1 MALRLSGAGIG
12 LAVGIASVS
21 AHAWKPSTH
30 VYLAQQAVEDLLEDG
45 KVTID
50 ELDPKATDPDKRIKG
65 PIGTFT
71 ASPAIVKAIR
81 EYPGAYYT
89 GVVGPD
95 GLPDIG
101 TGQCVIHPP
110 AGSDPLTNIGGPGTD
125 YWWQRSWNGLHEAK
139 YNTDE
144 NRAFVLGMYGH
155 GGGDTFAHTFVNA
168 HTGGIWD
175 LTGNGGENAIRHIIL
190 EGYLGERT
198 PELAHHRFLP
208 HEGKTLYQLV
218 HDQGMTDGIAKF
230 NRMILDSYQLRD
242 HAGAQK
248 AKSIPWHFGRLKE
261 RLKTTRD
268 RYKLQRNK
276 IKDRYE
282 TAKATLTKA
291 KKQRKKALHSGKG
304 IIQAEAAVIAAQGAK
319 TGLEVEL
326 KLHDALSRVVVPFYE
341 EWISNIDE
349 GLLAW
354 PKTSHAVLQP
364 LMLKN
369 ENDPRYK
376 ACPPSTVDMVCEQG
390 GPEKWRASTTNL
402 CKSPL
407 SVASEALHDF
417 WWAYGIRMIGAPDK
431 ASEVI
436 MSVRDLVKDFKQV
449 LEKHLAE
456 AIAPFLEFAV
466 DIKVKTASFANVMIK
481 KSFGLDMCKWADRWT
496 HSSGYIDD
504 LFAAK
509 HNAGTGTAFQ
519 ELANSK
525 RSEKGIATSVEG
537 LNQMMGLKTKKATG
551 EEHFKWRDFAP
562 AFNTVQL
569 IKMTFLPPNEIE
581 RLLGLLGSKEHLNAN
596 PSRDIKEIKGDLNVM
611 HGWHGGLDGGNQW
624 AHNWI
629 PTKST
634 LTPMVFARECSVF
647 RRLFMHQSQ
656 PHTDKPYEPNDPCE
670 TSDTAVYSGARPKS
684 SQGFSISSRHAEME
698 AGASRHF
705 DLTGDFKSF
714 TVTATS
720 EPGSPT
726 GTVTAK
732 DAKGFTF
739 TAPSWKEGM
748 HPISVTAQDD
758 SDERTFV
765 LIRIIPAIAIEPAID
780 AVTIGDKVT
789 FDVTTDRNDTW
800 RVTKGPGHF
809 GDGAKIASLKAAI
822 EAKRAARV
830 SAATLETALETEMH
844 TYYAPANAKD
854 GDRVEIE
861 VTLAGD
867 DKGSGR
873 KLTEAF
879 ELVVAEK

>member
-30 VYLAQQAVEDLLEDG
+30 VYLAQQAVEDLLDDG
-45 KVTID
+45 KVTIE
-50 ELDPKATDPDKRIKG
+50 ELDPKATDPTKRIKG
-65 PIGTFT
+65 VIGTFT

-81 EYPGAYYT
+81 EFPGAYYT

-110 AGSDPLTNIGGPGTD
+110 AGTDPLTNIGGPGTD
-125 YWWQRSWNGLHEAK
+125 YWWQRGWNGLSERNF
-139 YNTDE
+139 NTVE
-144 NRAFVLGMYGH
+144 NRAFMMGMYGH
-155 GGGDTFAHTFVNA
+155 GGGDAFAHTFVNA

-198 PELAHHRFLP
+198 PDLANHRFAP
-208 HEGKTLYQLV
+208 HEGKTVYQLV
-218 HDQGMTDGIAKF
+218 KDQGMTDGIAKF
-230 NRMILDSYQLRD
+230 NRTILDSYQLRD

-248 AKSIPWHFGRLKE
+248 SKSIPWHFGQLKE
-261 RLKTTRD
+261 KLKTTRD
-268 RYKLQRNK
+268 RYKHQRDA

-282 TAKATLTKA
+282 TAKAKLTKA
-291 KKQRKKALHSGKG
+291 KKKKSAALKSGKG
-304 IIQAEAAVIAAQGAK
+304 VIEAEAALIVAQGAK
-319 TGLEVEL
+319 TTLEIEV
-326 KLHDALSRVVVPFYE
+326 RVSTTITKFIIPFFN

-349 GLLAW
+349 GLLEW
-354 PKTSHAVLQP
+354 PKTSFAVLQP

-376 ACPPSTVDMVCEQG
+376 ACPPSVTDMVCQQG
-390 GPEKWRASTTNL
+390 GPEKWKASTTNL

-417 WWAYGIRMIGAPDK
+417 WWGYGIRMIGAPDK

-436 MSVRDLVKDFKQV
+436 MAARDLVKDIKQIIDK
-449 LEKHLAE
+449 LLAE
-456 AIAPFLEFAV
+456 AIAPYKEFV
-466 DIKVKTASFANVMIK
+466 YDIKVQTASFANSMIK
-481 KSFGLDMCKWADRWT
+481 KSFGMDMCKWADRWM

-509 HNAGTGTAFQ
+509 HAAGTGNAVQ
-519 ELANSK
+519 ELANSM
-525 RSEKGIATSVEG
+525 RSENGVATSIVE
-537 LNQMMGLKTKKATG
+537 LNGMMGLKTKKSSG
-551 EEHFKWRDFAP
+551 EEHFKWRDFGP

-569 IKMTFLPPNEIE
+569 IKLSFLPPSEID
-581 RLLGLLGSKEHLNAN
+581 RLLALLGSKEHLTAN

-624 AHNWI
+624 AHQWVREKN
-629 PTKST
+629 T
-634 LTPMVFARECSVF
+634 LMPMVFARECAVF
-647 RRLFMHQSQ
+647 RRLFMRQSQ
-656 PHTDKPYEPNDPCE
+656 PHTNKPYQPNDPCE
-670 TSDTAVYSGARPKS
+670 TSDTAVYGGSRSRGG
-684 SQGFSISSRHAEME
+684 QGFTIGSRTVELE

-714 TVTATS
+714 TVTAKS

-726 GTVTAK
+726 GTVGAK
-732 DAKGFTF
+732 DAKGFMF
-739 TAPSWKEGM
+739 TAPAWKDGLQ
-748 HPISVTAQDD
+748 PIFLSVEDD
-758 SDERTFV
+758 SDERTGV
-765 LIRIIPAIAIEPAID
+765 LVRIIPSVAIQPAID
-780 AVTIGDKVT
+780 TVSIGDKVT
-789 FDVTTDRNDTW
+789 FDVSTDQNDTW
-800 RVTKGPGHF
+800 RVAKGPARF
-809 GDGAKIASLKAAI
+809 GDEAKIAALQKQIAD
-822 EAKRAARV
+822 KRAAKGSV
-830 SAATLETALETEMH
+830 AALETELETEMH

-854 GDRVEIE
+854 GDHVEIE
-861 VTLAGD
+861 VTLGSD
-867 DKGSGR
+867 EKGAAR